1 MHDVCIKFAHLASKT
16 YAHDMCV
23 FLAHYLRMKDLTA
36 GQRLKTLR
44 ERTDLSLRKMAKEL
58 GLGDKWTTYR
68 AHEDTSKKRY
78 LSVELVKDLLPILVD
93 RGEPPITAAEVW
105 ELAGV
110 APGTDGIADSINRAE
125 RAERAKKPSH
135 GEVVINEFDV
145 SPQAGGGALVA
156 ENGGD
161 GDMHVS
167 LATWTLP
174 KAFLENYVPD
184 SSGLAVVRVIGN
196 SMEPDFMPGDRV
208 LVDTH
213 HKILSHDGVYVLW
226 NGHGVVIKQLQ
237 LVPLSDPA
245 RVRIISVNKTYD
257 TDTVLLSDIEI
268 NGRVVGKWTWK

>member
-1 MHDVCIKFAHLASKT
+1 MCIYFAHSGEMTDLPVNDRLKALRLRGGYTVREFAQALGYGERYST
-16 YAHDMCV
+16 YASYEGKYKKP
-23 FLAHYLRMKDLTA
+23 YLPVD
-36 GQRLKTLR
+36 
-44 ERTDLSLRKMAKEL
+44 
-58 GLGDKWTTYR
+58 
-68 AHEDTSKKRY
+68 
-78 LSVELVKDLLPILVD
+78 LVKTMLPLLLD
-93 RGEPPITAAEVW
+93 RGDPPITAGEVW
-105 ELAGV
+105 ALAGV
-110 APGTDGIADSINRAE
+110 APGTDGIAPSIE
-125 RAERAKKPSH
+125 RAERMERTKNPKH

-156 ENGGD
+156 ENGGE
-161 GDMHVS
+161 GDMHTS

-213 HKILSHDGVYVLW
+213 HKLMSHDGVYVLW

-237 LVPLSDPA
+237 LVPRSDPE

-257 TDTVLLSDIEI
+257 TDEVLLSEIEI

>member
-1 MHDVCIKFAHLASKT
+1 MCVLFAHSNGMTDLPVRERLKSLRSRAGYTVREFAQALGYEERYST
-16 YAHDMCV
+16 YASYEGKYKKP
-23 FLAHYLRMKDLTA
+23 FLPVD
-36 GQRLKTLR
+36 
-44 ERTDLSLRKMAKEL
+44 
-58 GLGDKWTTYR
+58 
-68 AHEDTSKKRY
+68 
-78 LSVELVKDLLPILVD
+78 LVKGMLPLLID
-93 RGEPPITAAEVW
+93 RGDPPITPSEVW
-105 ELAGV
+105 NLAGV
-110 APGTDGIADSINRAE
+110 APGSEGIADSIQRAE
-125 RAERAKKPSH
+125 RAERAKKPNH

-145 SPQAGGGALVA
+145 SPQAGGGALVP

-213 HKILSHDGVYVLW
+213 HKILSHDGMYVLW

-237 LVPLSDPA
+237 LVAMSEPP